1 MDFSIILLIN
11 PELMLLINPAVHHP
25 NPSGRPSHNRSGCS
39 LSFLKGGV
47 KGEVKKRAAKK
58 LAAQYLL
65 LTKINILDQFN
76 VNGIHTFFTF
86 LQVKFYTVAFF
97 NVID

>member
-1 MDFSIILLIN
+1 MSAITSCASL
-11 PELMLLINPAVHHP
+11 PEIVD
-25 NPSGRPSHNRSGCS
+25 
-39 LSFLKGGV
+39 
-47 KGEVKKRAAKK
+47 EVKKRATKK

-65 LTKINILDQFN
+65 LRKINNILDQFN

-97 NVID
+97 NVVD

>member
-1 MDFSIILLIN
+1 MIVEDRKLCIR
-11 PELMLLINPAVHHP
+11 H
-25 NPSGRPSHNRSGCS
+25 
-39 LSFLKGGV
+39 
-47 KGEVKKRAAKK
+47 KKRAAKK

-86 LQVKFYTVAFF
+86 LQVKFYTIAFF
-97 NVID
+97 DVIN